1 MRYIRALFVLVCL
14 CAVFSAAAVPSRAQT
29 TLVLW
34 HTWQPPQ
41 AALLEEWLAD
51 YPPLQAGDLTLEVI
65 YVPHSQLSALLDNP
79 PNARPPDLILSTSDA
94 LAQPAVRRFA
104 AVLDRTLTPEFRQT
118 LTPLAWQLA
127 QFNGQ
132 VQALPLA
139 LESYTLYYNRAL
151 VDEGLPNTVRDLA
164 AQAAEVGLILPRD
177 FYPTAG
183 MFFALNGS
191 LLDENANSA
200 LSTNALGNYLIALRG
215 LAGAQGVQL
224 GAAEDGFR
232 QGAVGYLL
240 GGSWRL
246 PVLRAALGDDLG
258 VAALPSVEGRPWLPV
273 ARAWQLYIGVGSP
286 FREANLALARHLLS
300 ADAQRRVGQYGFLPT
315 LPAAADSTP
324 LLMPLA
330 RAIYESGVP
339 LPNRPELAALWL
351 PLREAINAVLE
362 EGRDPLTAASQAVQR
377 AAEGVAAIRTQ

>member
-1 MRYIRALFVLVCL
+1 MRNLRALLLLLLL
-14 CAVFSAAAVPSRAQT
+14 CVMLGAAVPSRAQT

-51 YPPLQAGDLTLEVI
+51 YPPLQAGDLTLEVV
-65 YVPHSQLSALLDNP
+65 YVPHSRLSALLDNP

-104 AVLDRTLTPEFRQT
+104 AVLDRSLTPEFRQS

-151 VDEGLPNTVRDLA
+151 VGEKLPNTVRDLA

-200 LSTNALGNYLIALRG
+200 LSTNALGNYLIALRD
-215 LAGAQGVQL
+215 LARADGVRFGAP
-224 GAAEDGFR
+224 EDAFR
-232 QGAVGYLL
+232 EGAVGYLL
-240 GGSWRL
+240 AGSWRL
-246 PVLRAALGDDLG
+246 PVLRAAIGDNLG
-258 VAALPSVEGRPWLPV
+258 VAALPSVEGRAWLPV

-286 FREANLALARHLLS
+286 FRETSLALARHLLS
-300 ADAQRRVGQYGFLPT
+300 TDSQQRVGRYGFLPT
-315 LPAAADSTP
+315 LPEAADSAP
-324 LLMPLA
+324 LLVPLA
-330 RAIYESGVP
+330 QALYESGVP

-351 PLREAINAVLE
+351 PLRQAINAVLE
-362 EGRDPLTAASQAVQR
+362 EGRDPLTAASQAVQS
-377 AAEGVAAIRTQ
+377 AAEGVAAIRAQ